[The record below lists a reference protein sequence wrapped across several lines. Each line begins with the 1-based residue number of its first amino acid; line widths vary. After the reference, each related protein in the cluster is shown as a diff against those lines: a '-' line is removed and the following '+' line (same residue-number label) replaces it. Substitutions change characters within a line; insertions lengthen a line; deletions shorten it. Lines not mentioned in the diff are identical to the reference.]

1 MTTATTEKDLESLIM
16 RHLTGTDGHDAGT
29 WDAAAFADSSAA
41 IAVDKPHIFPSPANP
56 TFSIR
61 LIGPICP
68 PSPSP
73 SISTVIRM
81 SSPTA
86 GTHTSL
92 FGNYQLTGCT
102 R

>member
-1 MTTATTEKDLESLIM
+1 MITVTTENRLEPLII
-16 RHLTGTDGHDAGT
+16 RHLTGTDGRDAGT
-29 WDAAAFADSSAA
+29 WDSAAFADSSAA
-41 IAVDKPHIFPSPANP
+41 IAVDKPHIFPPPANP
-56 TFSIR
+56 IFLIR

-68 PSPSP
+68 PSP

-86 GTHTSL
+86 GAQTSL
-92 FGNYQLTGCT
+92 FGNYQLTGCS